1 MNLISI
7 FELQSNMKKYFSDI
21 WEGVSSV
28 LQGMKLTLRHLK
40 NANHRHTPTNVSDKN
55 YFLQDTGLVTLTYP
69 YETLPVPDHG
79 RYQLFNEMDDCIVC
93 DKCAVICP
101 VSCIAI
107 DAIKSSEPIG
117 VTSDGSV
124 KRLYAAKFDIDMAKC
139 CFCGLCTS
147 VCPTEC
153 LTMTNQYDFSTYT
166 VKEMNFEFANLSA
179 AQAEE
184 KRKLYEQYIK
194 EKEEAKRSNT
204 ENTKD
209 EEANKGSENISTQE
223 KSAVPVSGPIKM
235 PVGIKPVFKPVIK
248 LPENK
253 KIDPV
258 ENSANVEN
266 ISKNSNII
274 SKSPTLTNFCSDFAE
289 SEGEGTIGT
298 GDALIAEP
306 PIAAIPPVIKMPAG
320 MKPVIKP
327 VIKKP
332 EPPQSE

>member
-153 LTMTNQYDFSTYT
+153 LTMTNQYD
-166 VKEMNFEFANLSA
+166 LD
-179 AQAEE
+179 
-184 KRKLYEQYIK
+184 RK
-194 EKEEAKRSNT
+194 S
-204 ENTKD
+204 
-209 EEANKGSENISTQE
+209 
-223 KSAVPVSGPIKM
+223 VV
-235 PVGIKPVFKPVIK
+235 
-248 LPENK
+248 
-253 KIDPV
+253 
-258 ENSANVEN
+258 
-266 ISKNSNII
+266 
-274 SKSPTLTNFCSDFAE
+274 
-289 SEGEGTIGT
+289 
-298 GDALIAEP
+298 
-306 PIAAIPPVIKMPAG
+306 
-320 MKPVIKP
+320 
-327 VIKKP
+327 
-332 EPPQSE
+332 